1 MIFIYDNTKVIKI
14 TLVLNI
20 TLLKMNT
27 NSVNFP
33 ESGSDNGDDH
43 YDDELVQE
51 QEKIIHAVC
60 ETEECSEI
68 FGVDLKELCDIEGD
82 KVFDRVKKFVEDN
95 NSDTLKHDI
104 QKLFTKCPDS
114 ATGYLGS
121 TNDNDKIN
129 FENLII
135 LKTFKRL
142 KLIEKE
148 SSDYKAEYEKYDL
161 YQNMYVNNSERANI
175 IHNINTTS
183 INELNQIEIDKIIET
198 TLTPFKKHQELL
210 KYELNFYEPKHKI
223 HFTESNLKEI
233 VSKICADINRFNP
246 IIQDFLEDKRW
257 TINIGDTLNF
267 TIPNNRV
274 VLSNTIATL
283 DITNAILITH
293 LDMILDYVKRVY
305 KVTSTRY
312 LIIEDNKFDIS
323 WVFIT
328 LGYSK

>member
-1 MIFIYDNTKVIKI
+1 MDKNNDNA
-14 TLVLNI
+14 
-20 TLLKMNT
+20 

-33 ESGSDNGDDH
+33 ESGSEIGDDH
-43 YDDELVQE
+43 HDDELVQE

-68 FGVDLKELCDIEGD
+68 LGVDLKELCDIEGD

-95 NSDTLKHDI
+95 NSDTLKLDI
-104 QKLFTKCPDS
+104 QKLFTKLPN
-114 ATGYLGS
+114 TIGS
-121 TNDNDKIN
+121 TDIDKIN
-129 FENLII
+129 FENLLM

-142 KLIEKE
+142 KLIEKG

-161 YQNMYVNNSERANI
+161 YQNMYVNNSEKANM

-183 INELNQIEIDKIIET
+183 KSELTAEEIDKIIET
-198 TLTPFKKHQELL
+198 SLTPFKKHQELL
-210 KYELNFYEPKHKI
+210 KYELHFYEPVHKI
-223 HFTESNLKEI
+223 KFTENNLKEV
-233 VSKICADINRFNP
+233 VSKICADINRFNQ
-246 IIQDFLEDKRW
+246 IIPDFLEDKRW

-267 TIPNNRV
+267 SIPNNRI
-274 VLSNTIATL
+274 VLSNTIATI
-283 DITNAILITH
+283 DVTNAILITH
-293 LDMILDYVKRVY
+293 LDMVLDYVKRVY

-323 WVFIT
+323 WVLIT